1 MDVDESHDVFNRL
14 ELQELMPVSSD
25 EEQMLRRQRNQAL
38 A

>member
-1 MDVDESHDVFNRL
+1 MDVDEVHDVLNRL